1 MERVME
7 EKLKVELEKE
17 VNTHAEYS
25 MSLSIKYNSPLKILC
40 IVSAVLGV
48 IVA

>member
-17 VNTHAEYS
+17 VNSYTFAETN
-25 MSLSIKYNSPLKILC
+25 LRLNI
-40 IVSAVLGV
+40 
-48 IVA
+48 

>member
-17 VNTHAEYS
+17 VNTHAEGIEQLVS
-25 MSLSIKYNSPLKILC
+25 FSSEN
-40 IVSAVLGV
+40 IVFYLEFYG
-48 IVA
+48 

>member
-17 VNTHAEYS
+17 VNSYTCRDQFE
-25 MSLSIKYNSPLKILC
+25 IKC
-40 IVSAVLGV
+40 FV
-48 IVA
+48 